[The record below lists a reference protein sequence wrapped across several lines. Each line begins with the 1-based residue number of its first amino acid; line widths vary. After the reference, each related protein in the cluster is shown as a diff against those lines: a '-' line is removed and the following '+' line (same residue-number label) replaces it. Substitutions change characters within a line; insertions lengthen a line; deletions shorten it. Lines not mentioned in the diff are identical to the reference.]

1 MKKCWGF
8 ELMIIWVLSVLL
20 FLGRL
25 GSGFDPVDN
34 YLLNCGSSGDVKVGG
49 RVFVGDKSAAKFLS
63 TPKDI
68 LANDSSSSIPVSD
81 DSQLYQTARIF
92 TGTSSFKFSISH
104 GGRHWIRL
112 YFYPFVYASFNMSSA
127 SFSVSTQN
135 NVLLSD
141 FSPRNVS
148 FKEFS
153 VNVTSRDLVL
163 TFEPSSNSFA
173 YVNAIEVVS
182 VPDELIPEDA
192 TTINPVGA
200 FRGLYAQALETIAR
214 VNMGGSPLASSNDTL
229 GRNWVTDQSFLL
241 RPQLASSLSKIPSVI
256 YPQQG
261 ATRDSAPQT
270 VYGTCT
276 KMKVDAGETNVNF
289 NVTWEFSVD
298 PGFKYLLRFHF
309 CDIVSPSP
317 NQLLFNI
324 YVDSLNIAP
333 EFDPGAAVGS
343 VLSTAYFLDYV
354 VSTDSNRLRL
364 SVGPSHRSAFADAF
378 INGLEIMKM
387 NNSKGSLSSAD
398 FVPSSSS
405 SGSKKIGV
413 IVGVCVG
420 VPVALAVIVV
430 LFCMHRRRK
439 QELLGQS
446 KTWIPLALNGNS
458 HTMGSK
464 YSNGTTISAASNLSY
479 RIPFAAVQEATNS
492 FDENPS
498 LPREM
503 VNLAEWAMKWQ
514 KKGQLEQ
521 IIDPK
526 LLGRIR
532 PDSLRKF
539 GETGEKCLAD
549 FGVDRPSMGDVL
561 WNLEYALQLQEAV
574 IQNDPDENS
583 TNLIGDLSPQVNN
596 FSHIDAS
603 PAQGEATNL
612 DDLSGVSMSRVFS
625 QLVKSEDGLE
635 SLLEHQASS
644 FNSQGAGTGSAF
656 LGNVHLR
663 NFLCECNIEG
673 PRVYIRTFQQFVRV
687 CECNLKVVSVP
698 DELITRG
705 CHKPSNRL
713 GRFVACIPGARD
725 NCRGPQLCLEACP
738 RSLCDLSFNKEATED
753 SAHQN
758 SSLHPGAAVASV
770 LSTAYFPRLYEQ
782 TRRAALAV
790 ADFVPS
796 SSSSVLEEDWSNSG
810 VVSGTGC
817 FSCDLLFYFGM
828 HRRRKQETT
837 WPVPENM
844 DTV

>member
-1 MKKCWGF
+1 MKTCWGF

-34 YLLNCGSSGDVKVGG
+34 YLLNCGSSGDIKVGG

-153 VNVTSRDLVL
+153 VNVTSSDLVL

-261 ATRDSAPQT
+261 ATRDSAPPT

-324 YVDSLNIAP
+324 YVDSSNIAP

-354 VSTDSNRLRL
+354 VSTDRNRLRL
-364 SVGPSHRSAFADAF
+364 SIGPSHRSAFADAF

-398 FVPSSSS
+398 FVPSPSS

-446 KTWIPLALNGNS
+446 KTWIP
-458 HTMGSK
+458 
-464 YSNGTTISAASNLSY
+464 
-479 RIPFAAVQEATNS
+479 
-492 FDENPS
+492 
-498 LPREM
+498 EM

-596 FSHIDAS
+596 FSHIEAS

-625 QLVKSEDGLE
+625 QLVKSE
-635 SLLEHQASS
+635 
-644 FNSQGAGTGSAF
+644 
-656 LGNVHLR
+656 
-663 NFLCECNIEG
+663 
-673 PRVYIRTFQQFVRV
+673 
-687 CECNLKVVSVP
+687 
-698 DELITRG
+698 
-705 CHKPSNRL
+705 
-713 GRFVACIPGARD
+713 GR
-725 NCRGPQLCLEACP
+725 
-738 RSLCDLSFNKEATED
+738 
-753 SAHQN
+753 
-758 SSLHPGAAVASV
+758 
-770 LSTAYFPRLYEQ
+770 
-782 TRRAALAV
+782 
-790 ADFVPS
+790 
-796 SSSSVLEEDWSNSG
+796 
-810 VVSGTGC
+810 
-817 FSCDLLFYFGM
+817 
-828 HRRRKQETT
+828 
-837 WPVPENM
+837 
-844 DTV
+844 